1 MNQARAVLVYLAVI
15 PLVNVFFDVVSV
27 VLTRWLLTHSQAAPN
42 IWARLRLWGFDF
54 AGATGLMVGLVV
66 SLGFVLGLIN
76 ESATIRGRQPFLPL
90 APIHAAVR
98 SPGDDWPNMG
108 WVYFTVLSTFIPT
121 LIHAALTGAA
131 VVGSARSLGFSYQP
145 EEDAKELER
154 PRAGSEEGVERFS
167 PIAERWMMIRYVGSA
182 SVGSVGGLFFCF
194 LVLVPIVIFVVTFV
208 ATDLVSLSEMGAMA
222 GSDVWTWWVTGCGLD
237 GALRCAPQ

>member
-27 VLTRWLLTHSQAAPN
+27 GLTRWLLTHSQAAPN

-76 ESATIRGRQPFLPL
+76 ESATSRGRQPFLPL

-98 SPGDDWPNMG
+98 SPGDGTNV

-121 LIHAALTGAA
+121 LIHAALTGVA
-131 VVGSARSLGFSYQP
+131 VVQSLLSLGLIRHK
-145 EEDAKELER
+145 EDARRLR
-154 PRAGSEEGVERFS
+154 QPRGAKKGLS
-167 PIAERWMMIRYVGSA
+167 AAAQNHMAMRYALA
-182 SVGSVGGLFFCF
+182 STLGIVGGLGVFFGLF
-194 LVLVPIVIFVVTFV
+194 LCVVFV
-208 ATDLVSLSEMGAMA
+208 ATLSRDLVGFSEMGAMA

-237 GALRCAPQ
+237 GALRCAP